1 MKKLKLILKKIK
13 QFFLKLFKSKKEGD
27 MYGLQLGKKEVKIF
41 PDPISNTHGLSNGNN
56 ELNLDK
62 LYKLT
67 SVSQITKEEDNFRR
81 LVENKTYNGWYG
93 FNDNTSLIDE
103 GVYATFST
111 FENLARPVFVKP
123 FTNAQYG
130 LQIKNRSI
138 GEHDHILSTVNC
150 TVTSTLV
157 KSGLSYLQLNFA
169 VAGKYFNLHQVLSAV
184 VQQLG
189 DERQISVGNG
199 HLLVSGYDHEKN
211 KLSFSLD
218 YLERI

>member
-1 MKKLKLILKKIK
+1 MTKFKMIWNKIK
-13 QFFLKLFKSKKEGD
+13 QFFLKLFKKKDAD
-27 MYGLQLGKKEVKIF
+27 MYGLQLGKKEIKVF
-41 PDPISNTHGLSNGNN
+41 SDPISNSHGLSNGNN

-67 SVSQITKEEDNFRR
+67 STNKITKDDSNFRR
-81 LVENKTYNGWYG
+81 LVDNKSYDDWYG
-93 FNDNTSLIDE
+93 FNDNTNMIDE
-103 GVYATFST
+103 GVYATFSNI
-111 FENLARPVFVKP
+111 ENLVQPVFVKP

-130 LQIKNRSI
+130 LQIKKRSI
-138 GEHDHILSTVNC
+138 GEHDHILRTVKC
-150 TVTSTLV
+150 TVTSTII

-199 HLLVSGYDHEKN
+199 HLLVSGYDHEKTN
-211 KLSFSLD
+211 CHLRL
-218 YLERI
+218 II